1 MKVVLIMQPRYI
13 ARIYFIILFIISLF
27 ETKIFNF
34 MTLNLFLAYIP
45 YELCLLL
52 KLFKPIKKFEWPLFV
67 VFGMIFLL
75 LVPNTFYMITDLIH
89 LNQFQFNFLVGLSLK
104 EWIFFTY
111 LMLGVFLAMYVMILI
126 FMEILH
132 FTKHIWLNRILVIIL
147 MFLNGLGIYMGR
159 FLRFHTVYLINEPLK
174 IFYEVL
180 GVFNLKTFIFVLLMV
195 IMQSAIILFVKG
207 VRLQKWC

>member
-126 FMEILH
+126 FMEILP

-207 VRLQKWC
+207 VRLQK

>member
-13 ARIYFIILFIISLF
+13 ARIYFIILFVISLF

-89 LNQFQFNFLVGLSLK
+89 LNQFQFNFLVGLNLK

-180 GVFNLKTFIFVLLMV
+180 GVFNLKTFTFVLLMV

-207 VRLQKWC
+207 VRLQK

>member
-1 MKVVLIMQPRYI
+1 MQPRYI
-13 ARIYFIILFIISLF
+13 ARIYFIILFVISLF

-89 LNQFQFNFLVGLSLK
+89 LNQFQFNFLVGLNLK

-207 VRLQKWC
+207 VRLQK

>member
-13 ARIYFIILFIISLF
+13 ARIYFIILFVISLF

-207 VRLQKWC
+207 VRLQK

>member
-13 ARIYFIILFIISLF
+13 ARIYFIILFVISLF

-89 LNQFQFNFLVGLSLK
+89 LNQFQFNFLVGLNLK
-104 EWIFFTY
+104 KWIFFTY

-207 VRLQKWC
+207 VRLQK

>member
-13 ARIYFIILFIISLF
+13 ARIYFIILFVISLF

-89 LNQFQFNFLVGLSLK
+89 LNQFQFNFLVGLNLK

-126 FMEILH
+126 CMEILH

-207 VRLQKWC
+207 VRLQK

>member
-1 MKVVLIMQPRYI
+1 MKVVLMMQPRYI
-13 ARIYFIILFIISLF
+13 ARIYFIILFMISLF
-27 ETKIFNF
+27 ETTIFNF

-45 YELCLLL
+45 FELCLLL
-52 KLFKPIKKFEWPLFV
+52 KLFKPIKKFEWPLFI

-89 LNQFQFNFLVGLSLK
+89 LNQFQFNFLVGLNIK

-207 VRLQKWC
+207 VRLQK